1 MEHHTVMAMTENK
14 LPGDGKEM
22 KHICGMF
29 RDSTRQIESAAD
41 FITEGIRNGEKA
53 LIVGTQSW
61 LGQLTLQLERKLPQV
76 LPKIEGKAIEFFE
89 PRETYLAGGSFS
101 VERMLCLLDK
111 QSHQALMN
119 GFRGVRGVGEMSWA
133 LKAFDVWEKLFA
145 YEAQVND
152 FVQERQYKAYCL
164 YDLTQFP
171 AKQLYR
177 VLLTHPHLEN
187 DIYRGVCPNHV
198 STKEFLQEQ
207 WKSHFDSS
215 DLNRT
220 SKQYIVVEQKPS
232 EDQNSP
238 TSQIT
243 DSIKDPILLISSKGE
258 IRYMNEGARK
268 RYGNQVNRICHD
280 SIFKDISP
288 CPICE
293 LVKLAGQGREKIET
307 EIKDV
312 KGAHLNLSAHI
323 ISEGEYRNCMVIY
336 LRDVTQRRKWEEEAA
351 FMDKFSSLGYLSSGI
366 AHELNNN
373 LTPIMIYSQMLG
385 QSDLPDSVRQKA
397 QRIEVCASASKR
409 LVESLTDF
417 SQKIPHKLDFAN
429 LNSTIQKTID
439 LMEYRL
445 STAKIEVVLNL
456 DPSLPSILV
465 DELKIQQVFSN
476 IITNAYQAM
485 QEKGGRITL
494 SSSQSK
500 GWCRFEI
507 ADTGPGIPKEIR
519 SKIFD
524 PFFTTRQIGE
534 AKGLGLSTS
543 FGIVAAHQG
552 KICFESQENVG
563 TTFVVELPVVGSPDA
578 NLVDGSPRQPF
589 ATLVPVS

>member
-1 MEHHTVMAMTENK
+1 MVLHTILAMTENK
-14 LPGDGKEM
+14 VLADDKEM

-29 RDSTRQIESAAD
+29 RDSARQSESAAN
-41 FITEGIRNGEKA
+41 FLIEGIRNGEKA
-53 LIVGTQSW
+53 LVVGTQSW
-61 LGQLTLQLERKLPQV
+61 LAQLTLQLERKLPQV
-76 LPKIEGKAIEFFE
+76 LPNIEGKAIELFE

-101 VERMLCLLDK
+101 VERMLSMLDK
-111 QSHQALMN
+111 YCHQALRN

-133 LKAFDVWEKLFA
+133 LKAFDVWENLFT
-145 YEAQVND
+145 YEAQLND
-152 FVQERQYKAYCL
+152 FLQERQYKAYCL

-177 VLLTHPHLEN
+177 ALLTHPHLEN

-198 STKEFLQEQ
+198 SSKGFLQEQ

-220 SKQYIVVEQKPS
+220 SKQYIVVEQKPV
-232 EDQNSP
+232 EDQNSLI
-238 TSQIT
+238 SQLVDNIR
-243 DSIKDPILLISSKGE
+243 DPILLVDSRGE
-258 IRYMNEGARK
+258 IRYMNEGARR

-312 KGAHLNLSAHI
+312 KGAYLNLSAYI
-323 ISEGEYRNCMVIY
+323 ISDGDYRNCIVIY
-336 LRDVTQRRKWEEEAA
+336 LRDVTQRRKWEEEEA
-351 FMDKFSSLGYLSSGI
+351 FLDKFSSLGYLSSGI

-385 QSDLPDSVRQKA
+385 QSDLPESVRQKA
-397 QRIEVCASASKR
+397 QKIEVCASASKR
-409 LVESLTDF
+409 LVDSLTDF
-417 SQKIPHKLDFAN
+417 SQKIPHKMDFAN

-445 STAKIEVVLNL
+445 STANIEVVLNL

-485 QEKGGRITL
+485 QEKGGKITL
-494 SSSQSK
+494 RSSHSK
-500 GWCRFEI
+500 GMGRFEI

-563 TTFVVELPVVGSPDA
+563 TAFVVELPIVGSPDA
-578 NLVDGSPRQPF
+578 LLVEDSLRQPSP
-589 ATLVPVS
+589 ALVPVG